1 MSRRPNTEFAG
12 YAAAAAAAVMIANQ
26 VGSKATRDTLFLSNF
41 DIDALPLML
50 MGAAAFSIITLLWA
64 PRLVTVWTPARMI
77 PITFGLSGL
86 LLAGEW
92 ALWFESPKATSV
104 ILYLHV
110 AARGSFLISGFW
122 SIVNERFGP
131 RTANEKVGLIAG
143 GGTLGGLLGGFLV
156 SDHRLITEK

>member
-64 PRLVTVWTPARMI
+64 SRLMAVWTPARMI

-86 LLAGEW
+86 LLVGEW

-104 ILYLHV
+104 ILYL
-110 AARGSFLISGFW
+110 ACRRARVFSDIGI
-122 SIVNERFGP
+122 
-131 RTANEKVGLIAG
+131 
-143 GGTLGGLLGGFLV
+143 LV
-156 SDHRLITEK
+156 DHKRAF